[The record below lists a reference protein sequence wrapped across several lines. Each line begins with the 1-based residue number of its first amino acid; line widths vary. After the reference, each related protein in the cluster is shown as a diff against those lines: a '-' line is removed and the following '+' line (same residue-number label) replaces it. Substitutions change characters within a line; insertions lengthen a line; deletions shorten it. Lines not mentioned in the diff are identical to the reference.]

1 MALITRLEEER
12 DRLRQDCKAAG
23 KQVRQVGK
31 RVQEEYE
38 RERARE
44 ADRVAEVETEV
55 DRLRREC
62 EEVSKQMEDERAR
75 QAEETRE
82 REERRRREETEWQE
96 RMVRLQKE
104 VVKGQKEVE
113 VKGDQNR
120 ALLEQVA
127 KLEKDL
133 NDKDEYFRL

>member
-1 MALITRLEEER
+1 MITRLEAER
-12 DRLRQDCKAAG
+12 DQLRQDCKTAG
-23 KQVRQVGK
+23 KQVRLAGK

-62 EEVSKQMEDERAR
+62 EEVGRRMEDERGR
-75 QAEETRE
+75 LEEEKRGQ
-82 REERRRREETEWQE
+82 EERRRREEAEWQE
-96 RMVRLQKE
+96 RMERVQKE
-104 VVKGQKEVE
+104 VVKGQKELE
-113 VKGDQNR
+113 VKFEQNR
-120 ALLEQVA
+120 ALMAQVA

-133 NDKDEYFRL
+133 NEKDE